1 MLHLFHE
8 KLLNLFMLILQIV
21 NSVFQPGYPNP
32 TFTLKI
38 RKLGSSNQTVTLKP
52 PSDFRDM

>member
-8 KLLNLFMLILQIV
+8 KLIYLNFKIV

-38 RKLGSSNQTVTLKP
+38 RKLVSSNQTVTLKP
-52 PSDFRDM
+52 PTDFRDM

>member
-1 MLHLFHE
+1 MLRLFHE

-52 PSDFRDM
+52 PTDFRDM

>member
-1 MLHLFHE
+1 M
-8 KLLNLFMLILQIV
+8 KNLSILILQIV

-52 PSDFRDM
+52 PTDFRDM

>member
-38 RKLGSSNQTVTLKP
+38 RKFGSSNQTVTLKP
-52 PSDFRDM
+52 PTDFRDM